1 MKRQAHHTAHHDS
14 QSRWPE
20 LTELERG
27 ILQLE
32 QQWFRHAGVKE
43 DEIRRRFDMSATRYY
58 QVLNGLL
65 DKPDALA
72 AAPQLV
78 TRLCRL
84 RAARQR
90 SRYSR
95 RRVFGNGQ
103 QWRTF

>member
-1 MKRQAHHTAHHDS
+1 MKRQAHHTAHDDS

-95 RRVFGNGQ
+95 RRVLGNGQ

>member
-1 MKRQAHHTAHHDS
+1 MTTETCETLRTGEPQLTA
-14 QSRWPE
+14 
-20 LTELERG
+20 LEQG
-27 ILQLE
+27 VLQLE
-32 QQWFRHAGVKE
+32 QQWFRHTGVKE
-43 DEIRRRFDMSATRYY
+43 EEIRRRFDMSATRYY

-65 DKPDALA
+65 DKPDALV

-95 RRVFGNGQ
+95 GRVLRHG
-103 QWRTF
+103 

>member
-1 MKRQAHHTAHHDS
+1 MTTETCEP
-14 QSRWPE
+14 SRTDQLE
-20 LTELERG
+20 LTTLEQG

-43 DEIRRRFDMSATRYY
+43 EEIRRRFDMSATRYY

-65 DKPDALA
+65 DKPDALV

-90 SRYSR
+90 SRNSGR
-95 RRVFGNGQ
+95 AVLRHG
-103 QWRTF
+103 